1 MAGNVGLRVAN
12 VIFRFLQL
20 CSAVIVVGVI
30 GWAMHR
36 VNVAGGPDNGR
47 FIYAEVVGTLSIVAS
62 LALFP
67 PLEYVFGAWPADL
80 GLLV

>member
-1 MAGNVGLRVAN
+1 
-12 VIFRFLQL
+12 
-20 CSAVIVVGVI
+20 
-30 GWAMHR
+30 MHR

-80 GLLV
+80 VLLV